1 MATFKDKLSSL
12 IGSQVPDFVL
22 DDHPKFLQ
30 FLKTYYTFME
40 AAELSVTSVQTTD
53 GVQLETETGQDNK
66 LILDGSRIDSDIT
79 PLDEGDKILLESSSF
94 GKFTRGE
101 IIQGQ
106 TSKATS
112 TVFTE
117 DLDNN
122 RLFIVAQDKFIIGE
136 TILGLSS
143 NASAIINNYRPN
155 PVNNIQEL
163 LNFRDPD
170 KAISNFL
177 SQFRNEFLTTLPEN
191 LNTSV
196 NKRNL
201 IKNIKSLY
209 QAKGTKVGH
218 ETFFRLLF
226 NEVSQ
231 TFYPREQILRVSDG
245 KFTTNKVLRAINPTG
260 NTSDLVG
267 RTITGSSS
275 DATAIVES
283 VTIFLIGTSSV
294 SEFVLNSDSINGT
307 FSVGE
312 EIQGTASDEDDN
324 LIKATITGIPASKVI
339 TNDGS
344 LHSAVEA
351 VTVTGGGEGAIIQTK
366 TIGSGGITEIIIDN
380 PGAGYSIGD
389 DLVFANTNTNGAGAA
404 GFISVVNGGFTPEDS
419 TSSTEDHIVLEGAT
433 TQDDTYFGD
442 KFVQESG
449 TDIGDI
455 TDIFLYNQ
463 GLGYTSLPT
472 VSITSGGVNAI
483 LKAYGDEIGR
493 VLDLNLVELGIN
505 HQLAPT
511 PPVLNF
517 FKNCIVTSV
526 TGTFVA
532 NTSVSITGGITAT
545 VVSFDSARGLL
556 ILKNNS
562 GTINLNSVVTGS
574 SGSATIKKLDGTT
587 AILTV
592 GAVADLD
599 GRFINE
605 DGFISENTM
614 NIQDSLYYQDFS
626 YVIKVGRS
634 IADWRDDFKKTMHT
648 SGFYFEGQV
657 DIETRLNARIST
669 PVSGAVSGVLED
681 PFLSIVNTLF
691 STIFGRRLGT
701 IDDGTS
707 LRATPKVGAAADL
720 DTSTISPFSSS
731 TRDVTLSRAPINIQY
746 LSRVRGTFNGVT
758 IAQGFGYA
766 GPRYATINREA
777 LRSFSRTVATN
788 YSIAEIGS
796 NLTFGTRSSL
806 DGQDNTFL
814 LCSTELGRLVKT
826 KLTIP
831 SEIFIISPFNQFDNT
846 PTRFDQTI
854 DTDGNPITFDDTT
867 P

>member
-53 GVQLETETGQDNK
+53 GVQLETQTGQDNK
-66 LILDGSRIDSDIT
+66 LLLDGSRIDSDIT

-177 SQFRNEFLTTLPEN
+177 TQFRNEFLTTLPEN

-209 QAKGTKVGH
+209 QTKGTKVGH

-245 KFTTNKVLRAINPTG
+245 KFTTNKVLRAINPVG

-267 RTITGSSS
+267 RTITGSTS

-283 VTIFLIGTSSV
+283 VTIFLIGSSSV

-312 EIQGTASDEDDN
+312 EIQGTASDQDDN

-344 LHSAVEA
+344 LHSAAEA

-380 PGAGYSIGD
+380 PGSGYSIGD
-389 DLVFANTNTNGAGAA
+389 DLVFTNTNTNGAGAA
-404 GFISVVNGGFTPEDS
+404 GFISIVNGGFTPEDS
-419 TSSTEDHIVLEGAT
+419 TDDHIILEGAT
-433 TQDDTYFGD
+433 IQDDTYFGD

-449 TDIGDI
+449 TDVGDI

-472 VSITSGGVNAI
+472 VSVISGGVNAI

-526 TGTFVA
+526 TGTFVE

-574 SGSATIKKLDGTT
+574 SGSSTITKLDNTT
-587 AILTV
+587 ATLTV

-648 SGFYFEGQV
+648 SGFYFEGEV

-669 PVSGAVSGVLED
+669 PVLGRVSGILED
-681 PFLSIVNTLF
+681 PFLSVVNTLF
-691 STIFGRRLGT
+691 ATIAGRRLGT
-701 IDDGTS
+701 VDDGTT
-707 LRATPKVGAAADL
+707 LRLNPSEVISADF
-720 DTSTISPFSSS
+720 DTSTISPFSST
-731 TRDVTLSRAPINIQY
+731 TRDVTLVRMPVKIDY
-746 LSRVRGTFNGVT
+746 LSRMRETFNGVT
-758 IAQGFGYA
+758 VVTGFAYA
-766 GPRYATINREA
+766 GPRYGTINREA
-777 LRSFSRTVATN
+777 LKTFKLSGTN
-788 YSIAEIGS
+788 YSIAELNS
-796 NLTFGTRSSL
+796 NVTFGTRSSF
-806 DGQDNTFL
+806 DGTDNTL
-814 LCSTELGRLVKT
+814 LFGSTDKGRLIKT
-826 KLTIP
+826 KLTMP
-831 SEIFIISPFNQFDNT
+831 AEI
-846 PTRFDQTI
+846 TI
-854 DTDGNPITFDDTT
+854 TTT